1 MKMQKFKTKNVVL
14 STETLRGMKPDTSVT
29 LSNDNVKTS
38 TLRSTASKLK
48 KEGYLFRISD
58 KGMKNKTI
66 VECLKTPES

>member
-14 STETLRGMKPDTSVT
+14 STEALLGMKPDTSVT
-29 LSNDNVKTS
+29 LSNDNVKTL
-38 TLRSTASKLK
+38 TLSSTASKLK

-66 VECLKTPES
+66 VECLKTRES